1 MNVLVN
7 KNAPLLRGGGDKL
20 KNFVVVSVVSVV
32 VVVVVAV
39 VVCCGDIDID
49 IDIIIDRT
57 LLLYEYS
64 YTVISSSSLSS
75 LLRLVLLF
83 LWERFFSS
91 KFKDRGEN
99 NVKKKHACLASIIQ
113 NGIH

>member
-32 VVVVVAV
+32 VVV
-39 VVCCGDIDID
+39 CCGDID

-57 LLLYEYS
+57 LLLIVYS
-64 YTVISSSSLSS
+64 YI
-75 LLRLVLLF
+75 
-83 LWERFFSS
+83 FFVFFSFMCCFFGGIKGVCVSS
-91 KFKDRGEN
+91 KFEQRRTKL
-99 NVKKKHACLASIIQ
+99 KKHACLASIIQ
-113 NGIH
+113 NGIP

>member
-7 KNAPLLRGGGDKL
+7 KNAPFLRGGGDKL
-20 KNFVVVSVVSVV
+20 KYFVVVSVSVV
-32 VVVVVAV
+32 VVV

-57 LLLYEYS
+57 LLLIINS
-64 YTVISSSSLSS
+64 YIFFV
-75 LLRLVLLF
+75 F
-83 LWERFFSS
+83 FFSFCCFFFCG
-91 KFKDRGEN
+91 KVCLQNFKE

>member
-7 KNAPLLRGGGDKL
+7 KNAPFLRGGGDKL
-20 KNFVVVSVVSVV
+20 TYFVVVSVVV
-32 VVVVVAV
+32 V

>member
-20 KNFVVVSVVSVV
+20 KYFVVVSVV
-32 VVVVVAV
+32 V

-57 LLLYEYS
+57 LLLLIINS
-64 YTVISSSSLSS
+64 YIFFVFFFSFCCFFFVEMFVFKTLKRRTLKKNTHVSH
-75 LLRLVLLF
+75 RLFKMGYTELLF
-83 LWERFFSS
+83 VFF
-91 KFKDRGEN
+91 
-99 NVKKKHACLASIIQ
+99 
-113 NGIH
+113 